1 MSLNISKIA
10 SLHKILNIMRQV
22 LSSLLVIAGLVSGRQ
37 SPRLNPPRMLISVT
51 AVLSL
56 RQRASQHL

>member
-22 LSSLLVIAGLVSGRQ
+22 LSSLLVIAGLVSVRQ
-37 SPRLNPPRMLISVT
+37 SPRLNPPRMLISAT
-51 AVLSL
+51 AVLLL